1 MTPTSLVSE
10 MQASSVPSLNETSGG
25 NDHFRDLLN
34 IMMFVFSLF
43 ITMLLTLTKSSASL
57 NLSCK
62 RLFSAGKMCSVLS
75 LNVRGLCLAIGS
87 GRREAFRSI
96 LTAMDPSST
105 NLTFTES
112 TFFWIGLGLG
122 TGGHRM
128 PH

>member
-1 MTPTSLVSE
+1 MTPPTSLVSE

-62 RLFSAGKMCSVLS
+62 RLFSDGKMCSVLS

-105 NLTFTES
+105 NFT
-112 TFFWIGLGLG
+112 
-122 TGGHRM
+122 